1 MAEARKQPNYFAVF
15 AILAIFTAIET
26 AVSYVQQ
33 AAIKLPVLVV
43 LAGIKAAL
51 VLLYFMHLRSDSRLF
66 SYLFIAGCVLAVPL
80 ILVISVVMPAL
91 LRHLGAG

>member
-26 AVSYVQQ
+26 AVSYVHQ